1 MEFIFLD
8 ICGLLCYVISCE
20 TNVMSLKFRRLC
32 SSSEKRSACL
42 HLLAL
47 LHALLKSDSVCE
59 DNYRLGSTLT
69 MEVPVSL
76 KCRYI
81 STRIH
86 GAMQNM
92 VILLSLLLIPYFLHF
107 FLCRSLFS
115 DLHTF
120 YCPLPLPFSFAVLTL
135 LIIIYLEMSATVWF
149 GDRDI
154 VFRYPSG
161 TRYISP
167 LRNVQTP
174 SESTQPPFHWVSGPP
189 LPRGKAAEVNT

>member
-1 MEFIFLD
+1 
-8 ICGLLCYVISCE
+8 
-20 TNVMSLKFRRLC
+20 MSLKFRRLC

-92 VILLSLLLIPYFLHF
+92 VILCLYCLFLTSFTSSSVGLCFLIYTHSTVLYRCLSPSPSSLCSLLF
-107 FLCRSLFS
+107 
-115 DLHTF
+115 
-120 YCPLPLPFSFAVLTL
+120 TL
-135 LIIIYLEMSATVWF
+135 RCQLQYGSATEISCFDTHLVQ
-149 GDRDI
+149 DTSLLSETSRPPLNP
-154 VFRYPSG
+154 PSLLFTG
-161 TRYISP
+161 YLAPLYQGVKP
-167 LRNVQTP
+167 LR
-174 SESTQPPFHWVSGPP
+174 
-189 LPRGKAAEVNT
+189 

>member
-86 GAMQNM
+86 GAMQNIYLFS
-92 VILLSLLLIPYFLHF
+92 VFIAYSLLP
-107 FLCRSLFS
+107 SL
-115 DLHTF
+115 
-120 YCPLPLPFSFAVLTL
+120 LPLSVFVFWFTHIPLSFTAAFLLRRPHFAHYYLPWDVSYSMVRRPRYRVSIPIWYKIHLSSPKRPDPLWIHPASFSLG
-135 LIIIYLEMSATVWF
+135 IW
-149 GDRDI
+149 
-154 VFRYPSG
+154 
-161 TRYISP
+161 
-167 LRNVQTP
+167 
-174 SESTQPPFHWVSGPP
+174 PPFTKG
-189 LPRGKAAEVNT
+189 